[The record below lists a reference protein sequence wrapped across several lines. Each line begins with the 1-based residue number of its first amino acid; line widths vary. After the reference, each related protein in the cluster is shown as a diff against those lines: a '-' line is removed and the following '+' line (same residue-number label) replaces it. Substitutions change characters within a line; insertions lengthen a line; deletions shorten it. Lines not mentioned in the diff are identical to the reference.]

1 MTELLQHLSA
11 ALADRFRLEREV
23 GAGGMATVYLAEDLR
38 HHRKVAVKVLRPDLT
53 AALGPERFLREV
65 TIAANLQHPHILPV
79 YDSGQADGL
88 LYYVMPYVDGTS
100 LAERL
105 AHDGALSVPEA
116 IHILRDVADALAC
129 AHQRGIV
136 HRDIKPHNVM
146 LSGRHALVADFGV
159 AKAVRAATGG
169 SSLTRE
175 GVALGTPAYMAP
187 EQVSGDSNADHRAD
201 IYSFGALAYEVLTG
215 HPPFAGLTSRAVLT
229 AHLADVPVDIATHRP
244 SIPPDL
250 AQLVMRCLRKDPADR
265 WQSSEELLQQLIAM
279 ETPSA
284 ETRRPALAGFAGRQ
298 SSRLILAGVILA
310 IVAAVAVLV
319 IRSRGGDPG
328 LNSRHVLVAPFVN
341 VSDDPA
347 VSTFASLLETTLKEG
362 LERTGMAD
370 VIDSR
375 ARHLARKTGAGFLVT
390 GRYLVVGDSLQ
401 VEAEL
406 VDLSDRI
413 EPARI
418 MAVRTSKSSPEAG
431 LALLTQ
437 RVMGALAV
445 ATDPRWG
452 MRFVPGLVAPTF
464 ESYREYQLGDDALL
478 DLRYSESFAHLS
490 RAFAMDTNF
499 FGYAIRAAYVLNNA
513 GDSRGV
519 DSIGRL
525 LAPRLPRLSEFE
537 RHYLSRVL
545 AWNRGDFEGAL
556 RSARGMA
563 AVAPR
568 SPFAAYAVARSALH
582 AYRLDE
588 AVSALR
594 RFRPR
599 AGEMT
604 PDDYY
609 SDLTWAYHLL
619 ERFEDERRAVEAW
632 ERDPGM
638 ARPVGMYGVR
648 LRVAAATGRTD
659 SVPVIV
665 GRLLTSGSSIATM
678 QEATLVVA
686 AREFHWHGLQ
696 DVSAALASEVLR
708 LGLHKPANVLRVEAL
723 SMLGRLDAAT
733 AALDSVEQTSG
744 PRWELAAARG
754 VFAARRNDRAG
765 AEMADSLLQEVVDQS
780 SGGAVAVSWR
790 ARIWAQLGDLPVA
803 VALLRRAS
811 ARGITRGSFHADPL
825 LEPLRGDAAF
835 VDLTRPRD

>member
-1 MTELLQHLSA
+1 MTELLQPLSA

-38 HHRKVAVKVLRPDLT
+38 HHRKVALKVLRPDISASLGT
-53 AALGPERFLREV
+53 ARFLREV

-79 YDSGQADGL
+79 YDSGQADGF

-105 AHDGALSVPEA
+105 ARDGALPVTEA

-129 AHQRGIV
+129 AHQQGIV

-159 AKAVRAATGG
+159 AKAMRAATGS

-175 GVALGTPAYMAP
+175 GMALGTPAYMAP
-187 EQVSGDSNADHRAD
+187 EQVAGDTDADHRAD

-215 HPPFAGLTSRAVLT
+215 RPPFTGVTPSAVLT
-229 AHLADVPVDIATHRP
+229 AHLTDPPQDLATHR
-244 SIPPDL
+244 SSVPPAL
-250 AQLVMRCLRKDPADR
+250 AALVMRCLRKNPADR
-265 WQSSEELLQQLIAM
+265 WQSSEELLQELIAM
-279 ETPSA
+279 ESASFRFVRWRPSRPVLVGTTLTLVA
-284 ETRRPALAGFAGRQ
+284 VVMVLANPRRAGVPELD
-298 SSRLILAGVILA
+298 SRL
-310 IVAAVAVLV
+310 VLV
-319 IRSRGGDPG
+319 E
-328 LNSRHVLVAPFVN
+328 PFAN
-341 VSDDPA
+341 ASDDPA
-347 VSTFASLLETTLKEG
+347 VSNFTILLETTLKEG
-362 LERTGMAD
+362 LERTGLAE

-375 ARHLARKTGAGFLVT
+375 TRTLARKTGAGFLVT
-390 GRYLVVGDSLQ
+390 GRCIVVGDSLQ
-401 VEAEL
+401 IESEL
-406 VDLSDRI
+406 VDLSTRT
-413 EPARI
+413 EPSRI
-418 MAVRTSKSSPEAG
+418 MAVRTPRSSPEAG
-431 LALLTQ
+431 VVLLTQ

-452 MRFVPGLVAPTF
+452 LRFVPGLVAPTF

-478 DLRYSESFAHLS
+478 NLRYGESFAHLK

-513 GDSRGV
+513 GDPRGV
-519 DSIGRL
+519 DSIGAL
-525 LAPRLPRLSEFE
+525 LAPRLTRLSEFE

-545 AWNRGDFEGAL
+545 AWNRGDFEAAL

-563 AVAPR
+563 AVAPK

-582 AYRLDE
+582 AYRVAE
-588 AVSALR
+588 AVSALN

-599 AGEMT
+599 TGEMT

-619 ERFEDERRAVEAW
+619 GRFEDERRGVDAW
-632 ERDPGM
+632 ERDRAM
-638 ARPVGMYGVR
+638 TRLVGMYGAR

-659 SVPVIV
+659 SVTVIV
-665 GRLLTSGSSIATM
+665 GRLLTSGSAIATM
-678 QEATLVVA
+678 HEATLVAA
-686 AREFHWHGLQ
+686 ARELHWHGYH
-696 DVSAALASEVLR
+696 DAAAAVAREVLR
-708 LGLHKPANVLRVEAL
+708 LGQRQAANIHRVEAHSL
-723 SMLGRLDAAT
+723 LGRPDAAIAT
-733 AALDSVEQTSG
+733 LDSVEHSSG
-744 PRWELAAARG
+744 PRWEFMAGRGVLAAKG
-754 VFAARRNDRAG
+754 NDRAG
-765 AEMADSLLQEVVDQS
+765 AERADSLLQEVVDQAP
-780 SGGAVAVSWR
+780 GNALALVWR
-790 ARIWAQLGDLPVA
+790 ARIRAQLGDLTAA

-811 ARGITRGSFHADPL
+811 ADGIPRGSFHADPL

-835 VDLTRPRD
+835 VDLTWPKD